1 MHQVTFYPT
10 LKMPAV
16 HLPGYH
22 KIYLV
27 RLYGK
32 MGEVNG
38 MRTGAFS
45 EQHQVIKGMP
55 VLAVQVLMLL
65 YIRPQAL
72 HQQVLLSMTRNDA
85 VNIIY
90 RYLCLC
96 HG

>member
-16 HLPGYH
+16 YLSGYH

-27 RLYGK
+27 RLHAK
-32 MGEVNG
+32 VGEVNRV
-38 MRTGAFS
+38 RTGSFG
-45 EQHQVIKGMP
+45 EHYQVIKGMP
-55 VLAVQVLMLL
+55 VLAVQVLMFL
-65 YIRPQAL
+65 YIRAQAL
-72 HQQVLLSMTRNDA
+72 HQQVLLGMTRNDA